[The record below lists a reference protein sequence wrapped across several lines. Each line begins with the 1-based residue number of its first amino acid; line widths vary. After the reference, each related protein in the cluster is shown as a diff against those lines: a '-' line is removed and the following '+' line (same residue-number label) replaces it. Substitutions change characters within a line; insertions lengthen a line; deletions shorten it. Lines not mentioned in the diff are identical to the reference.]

1 MNDTRQYR
9 IYPSSLNLRAAY
21 AGVYDHVQ
29 RSGYTEWTDKQCQEF
44 TIRLSDDRKLS
55 AKTSTGF
62 LSLLD
67 QYPTQQLTYTHCHW
81 TRKDEEIVLSITVR
95 RSGIEVTVESD
106 DLTML
111 AGLHDRIAD
120 LFRARNPVVENGV
133 KSRSDL
139 RPTVFLAHR
148 FDELGKRYAEV
159 VGRFLRLVGFEVLQG
174 EGYEARD
181 IPEKVA
187 DRVRSQDIFVC
198 IVSDGDPNW
207 LLSEAAFAK
216 GLSKYMVILVE
227 EGLDFKKGIVGADY
241 EHLTFPKDFVEKAF
255 NELLYALPRR

>member
-1 MNDTRQYR
+1 
-9 IYPSSLNLRAAY
+9 
-21 AGVYDHVQ
+21 
-29 RSGYTEWTDKQCQEF
+29 
-44 TIRLSDDRKLS
+44 
-55 AKTSTGF
+55 
-62 LSLLD
+62 
-67 QYPTQQLTYTHCHW
+67 
-81 TRKDEEIVLSITVR
+81 
-95 RSGIEVTVESD
+95 
-106 DLTML
+106 ML

-120 LFRARNPVVENGV
+120 LFQARNPVVENGV

-187 DRVRSQDIFVC
+187 DRIRSQDLFVC
-198 IVSDGDPNW
+198 IVSGGDPTW

-227 EGLDFKKGIVGADY
+227 EGLAFKKGIVGADY